1 MGITRRGDPAAPLGW
16 CASVVFVECG
26 IPTWQPLL
34 VPGRLFWRMSV
45 KNSENSRPV
54 HPVVSW
60 LTHASGTTLASGAA
74 LRARVASGL
83 LAATCSLALAQN
95 ATPKAEP
102 INPTSPPPAA
112 PTPPKVQAP
121 VGPSNS
127 KPLTSNSTPVKPG
140 TPAKTEQAKPNATKP
155 DQPRP
160 EGAKPEAV
168 RPGVIRPSTQPADAK
183 QAPRPTPQVPQPQA
197 AKPQANPEAKPA
209 AAAGGPLADRG
220 GQPTPEP
227 IVEPDGSMLQPD
239 GQAPVLEIPAPDASD
254 ETITLSAF
262 SEPVQL
268 TALVNLLATTLNIN
282 VSIIGDLQ
290 GTVAFNAAVPVKK
303 SELTMLVDSLLGQ
316 SGWTITQ
323 DPQTGWYLV
332 MQEGSVPL
340 NFRGDIATTRV
351 FSTPNVRPSAI
362 LQAVSA
368 QLGGGAAGVPGQQG
382 AGGGGKLQAFDE
394 LGIIIATDSTR
405 KLAQINELITR
416 IIEEYNKAK
425 FIRVDLQHIAASTA
439 RDRLMQLLGEAPQSS
454 GMDGMNGQPVRMPA
468 QPVAPGMGGSPSLEN
483 LGDRLTIDPQ
493 GNALIFRGLAAEI
506 TQIQSLLEII
516 DVPNTL
522 KPRSF
527 FAGSNAAG
535 IAMFAKASGYGEV
548 TTIGQGGNDASGGQF
563 NAQQLGMQ
571 QQGLNR
577 GQLGGLGGGA
587 GSSTIGGPMMVV
599 DEVNGNIIY
608 YGTPTQHEQ
617 FAKLIEQ
624 LDIQSER
631 IVIQEYRL
639 KNSKAEDVADVVMG
653 LLNNQSLVGS
663 SELLP
668 DGGMGGMSGGFGDS
682 FGSRNR
688 SRRSTPQNRQ
698 NNALNNPTNPT
709 GASGEGLE
717 LDAANA
723 FVIADIKNNQILV
736 KAPQARQADFKK
748 LIEKI
753 DLRRPQVYLEVQIV
767 AVTWSD
773 TLRLAFET
781 QLINAQGSGGLLQTN
796 FGLTSA
802 GTSSAI
808 TDRRNVATGLSG
820 MTAAIIKSDQLPIV
834 VNALQTKANTRIL
847 SSPALLVDDNEEA
860 ELMSVEQQPYTTTQV
875 ATGSPNTTSFGGY
888 ESAGTKLN
896 ITPSI
901 SEDGYLR
908 LEYETEL
915 SSFTGAGTNGS
926 PPPKLQ
932 NNVKAA
938 SITVPSETTV
948 IVGGLNVDTRRTTRV
963 QVPLLGDIPIIGH
976 LFQDFN
982 RTGQTTTLYVFITP
996 RIMREAN
1003 FGDLKLLTEG
1013 PQKRAAIDETLP
1025 VIKPSTIDINGLP
1038 PTAFEAQ
1045 LPARREEDAAPE
1057 PAAPATTES
1066 GTPPAGSN

>member
-1 MGITRRGDPAAPLGW
+1 KPAPKAAP
-16 CASVVFVECG
+16 
-26 IPTWQPLL
+26 Q
-34 VPGRLFWRMSV
+34 VP
-45 KNSENSRPV
+45 
-54 HPVVSW
+54 
-60 LTHASGTTLASGAA
+60 A
-74 LRARVASGL
+74 
-83 LAATCSLALAQN
+83 
-95 ATPKAEP
+95 
-102 INPTSPPPAA
+102 
-112 PTPPKVQAP
+112 
-121 VGPSNS
+121 
-127 KPLTSNSTPVKPG
+127 
-140 TPAKTEQAKPNATKP
+140 
-155 DQPRP
+155 
-160 EGAKPEAV
+160 AKPEA
-168 RPGVIRPSTQPADAK
+168 RPAT
-183 QAPRPTPQVPQPQA
+183 
-197 AKPQANPEAKPA
+197 KPA
-209 AAAGGPLADRG
+209 ANPPVAPLANPG
-220 GQPTPEP
+220 KAPAA
-227 IVEPDGSMLQPD
+227 EPDGSLLQLEGD
-239 GQAPVLEIPAPDASD
+239 GKAEGNGQGGGVAEVPAPDTSD

-368 QLGGGAAGVPGQQG
+368 QLGGGAPGIPGQPG

-439 RDRLMQLLGEAPQSS
+439 RERLMQLLGEAPQST
-454 GMDGMNGQPVRMPA
+454 GAEAMNGGQPVRMPA
-468 QPVAPGMGGSPSLEN
+468 QPGAAGMGASASLEN

-506 TQIQSLLEII
+506 TQIKSLLEII

-527 FAGSNAAG
+527 FAGSNASG

-548 TTIGQGGNDASGGQF
+548 TTIGQGGNDAAGGQF

-577 GQLGGLGGGA
+577 GQLGGLGGNA
-587 GSSTIGGPMMVV
+587 SGSAIGGPMMVV

-653 LLNNQSLVGS
+653 LLNNQSPVGN

-688 SRRSTPQNRQ
+688 SRRSTPQTRQ
-698 NNALNNPTNPT
+698 GNTLNNPSNPSNPA
-709 GASGEGLE
+709 GAAGEGLE

-723 FVIADIKNNQILV
+723 FVIADVKNNQILV

-781 QLINAQGSGGLLQTN
+781 QLINAQGAGGLLQTN

-802 GTSSAI
+802 GTSAAI

-875 ATGSPNTTSFGGY
+875 ASGSPNTTSFGGY

-948 IVGGLNVDTRRTTRV
+948 IVGGLNVDTRRTTRI
-963 QVPLLGDIPIIGH
+963 QVPLLGDIPIIGQ
-976 LFQDFN
+976 LFQDYN

-1013 PQKRAAIDETLP
+1013 PQKRAAIDESLP
-1025 VIKPSTIDINGLP
+1025 AIKPSTIDINGLP
-1038 PTAFEAQ
+1038 PEAMQ
-1045 LPARREEDAAPE
+1045 QPAKRELDAAPE
-1057 PAAPATTES
+1057 PAAPATTDAA
-1066 GTPPAGSN
+1066 TPPATAPAGSN

>member
-1 MGITRRGDPAAPLGW
+1 
-16 CASVVFVECG
+16 
-26 IPTWQPLL
+26 
-34 VPGRLFWRMSV
+34 MSV
-45 KNSENSRPV
+45 KNSENSRPMHQMV
-54 HPVVSW
+54 AW
-60 LTHASGTTLASGAA
+60 LTNAAGTASASSSS
-74 LRARVASGL
+74 LRARVAAGL
-83 LAATCSLALAQN
+83 LAATCSLAIGQN
-95 ATPKAEP
+95 TPPKAEP
-102 INPTSPPPAA
+102 VAPA
-112 PTPPKVQAP
+112 PNKIQPP
-121 VGPSNS
+121 VGPTTNS
-127 KPLTSNSTPVKPG
+127 KALNSGGTPAKPG
-140 TPAKTEQAKPNATKP
+140 TPNKAEPVK
-155 DQPRP
+155 
-160 EGAKPEAV
+160 
-168 RPGVIRPSTQPADAK
+168 PGVIRPSTQPAA
-183 QAPRPTPQVPQPQA
+183 APQA
-197 AKPQANPEAKPA
+197 APKPPAAKPEAKPA
-209 AAAGGPLADRG
+209 PKPEAQPAAAPGGPVAAPG
-220 GQPTPEP
+220 AVPANEP
-227 IVEPDGSMLQPD
+227 AAVEPEGSLLQPEGA
-239 GQAPVLEIPAPDASD
+239 GQAPATEVPAPELSD

-368 QLGGGAAGVPGQQG
+368 QLGGGGAGIPGQPG
-382 AGGGGKLQAFDE
+382 GGGGGGKLQAFDE
-394 LGIIIATDSTR
+394 LGIIIVTDSTR
-405 KLAQINELITR
+405 KLAQIDELITR

-439 RDRLMQLLGEAPQSS
+439 RERLMQLLGEAPQSS

-468 QPVAPGMGGSPSLEN
+468 QPAAPGMGGTASLEN

-506 TQIQSLLEII
+506 TQIKSLLEII

-577 GQLGGLGGGA
+577 GQLGGLGGGT
-587 GSSTIGGPMMVV
+587 GSTTIGGPMMVV

-617 FAKLIEQ
+617 FEKLIEQ

-688 SRRSTPQNRQ
+688 SRRNTPQNRQ
-698 NNALNNPTNPT
+698 NNPITNPSNPT
-709 GASGEGLE
+709 GAAGEGLE

-802 GTSSAI
+802 GTSAAI

-834 VNALQTKANTRIL
+834 VNALQTKADTRIL

-932 NNVKAA
+932 NNIKAA

-948 IVGGLNVDTRRTTRV
+948 IVGGLNVDTRRTTRI
-963 QVPLLGDIPIIGH
+963 QVPLLGDIPIIGQ
-976 LFQDFN
+976 LFQDYN

-1013 PQKRAAIDETLP
+1013 PQKRAKIDDLLP
-1025 VIKPSTIDINGLP
+1025 AIKPSTIDINGLP
-1038 PTAFEAQ
+1038 PEAMQ
-1045 LPARREEDAAPE
+1045 PAKREPDTAPE
-1057 PAAPATTES
+1057 PAATEPAS
-1066 GTPPAGSN
+1066 SN